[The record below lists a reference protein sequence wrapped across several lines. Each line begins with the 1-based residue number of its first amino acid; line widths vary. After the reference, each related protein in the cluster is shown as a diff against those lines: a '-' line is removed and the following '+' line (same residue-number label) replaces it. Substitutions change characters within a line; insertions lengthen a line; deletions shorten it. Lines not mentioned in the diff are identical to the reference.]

1 MSFLDRLFGRGK
13 SSGAQTDQFG
23 MLYYVKCKK
32 CGEVLRL
39 RLDRRWDLQQEFEA
53 SGDVVSGYV
62 ATKEVMGTQCFN
74 MMHVEITF
82 DSGHR
87 EKNREVRGGEF
98 VSIADYEAVAASR
111 PNTTD
116 SSTHSTR

>member
-13 SSGAQTDQFG
+13 SSGAQSDQFG

-39 RLDRRWDLQQEFEA
+39 RLDRRWDLQQEFEG
-53 SGDVVSGYV
+53 SGDVVSGYL

-74 MMHVEITF
+74 MMHVEIVF
-82 DSGHR
+82 DTGHR

-98 VSIADYEAVAASR
+98 VSAEDYEASIANRQGTSD
-111 PNTTD
+111 N
-116 SSTHSTR
+116 STHSAR